1 MFGKDPCH
9 LQPNQ
14 TANFSSFVK
23 LIDSL
28 SLCLVFLSHTN
39 KHSATNKTKQNKTK
53 QNKIKLTMVYFN
65 LDLVHHAL
73 KVDLKTIKHI

>member
-39 KHSATNKTKQNKTK
+39 KHSATNKTKQNKIK
-53 QNKIKLTMVYFN
+53 QTMVYFN